1 MKTTSNSSNTQITA
15 PFHGFLTKLL
25 SEAFY
30 QEEFIPAHI
39 TEPENLSLYDYE
51 DPCDRQ
57 IFIKNF
63 LGKMI

>member
-1 MKTTSNSSNTQITA
+1 MNMSPSNTSTHNPA
-15 PFHGFLTKLL
+15 PFRGFLTRLL

-39 TEPENLSLYDYE
+39 TEPENLSIYDYE

-63 LGKMI
+63 LGKMV